1 MSRAGYGR
9 DANGRLPACFRW
21 ARNAGVGEDGGPV
34 ESDEETEAELEAYE
48 AAFRRDGLP
57 MLIEDYSPAY
67 DIFTR
72 AVPLLGLVLV
82 LELLGP
88 VNSEFSLGWN
98 IVSVMMALGLMVLA
112 FGLVNRHRGRPFF
125 SRPRKV
131 GRIELA
137 AFVFVPALLPGLISD
152 HWGIAALTALF
163 NLALLGLILAVVGFG
178 LFSILGWAFGRLLSE
193 LSRSFGLLV
202 KAVPLLMIF
211 SLILFLTP
219 ELWEVF
225 AQLEGASL
233 VILVALFVAL
243 GAAFLIARLP
253 KEVENLEHEAGAGG
267 PPLKT
272 RQRFNVGLVLFV
284 SQSLQVLLV
293 ALAVAA
299 FFVVFGMLTVNA
311 ELIAGWI
318 KATPEVL
325 FGFELGGREAE
336 LTVELLR
343 VATAIASFTG
353 LYFAISM
360 MTDDLYRREFL
371 DRITDEMKRTFTSR
385 AGYLA
390 LRRRRA
396 RPGGPGKK
404 DES

>member
-1 MSRAGYGR
+1 MIVPMEGS
-9 DANGRLPACFRW
+9 
-21 ARNAGVGEDGGPV
+21 
-34 ESDEETEAELEAYE
+34 SETEARLDQYE

-72 AVPLLGLVLV
+72 AVPLLGFVLL

-88 VNSEFSLGWN
+88 VNSSFSL
-98 IVSVMMALGLMVLA
+98 ALNVAAVLAGIGLMLLA
-112 FGLVNRHRGRPFF
+112 LALVNRHAGRPLL
-125 SRPRKV
+125 SRPRRVGKV
-131 GRIELA
+131 ELV
-137 AFVFVPALLPGLISD
+137 AFVIAPALLPGVISG

-163 NLALLGLILAVVGFG
+163 NLLLLGLILAVVGFG
-178 LFSILGWAFGRLLSE
+178 LISIVRWAVGRLVSE

-225 AQLEGASL
+225 AQLQGLSL
-233 VILVALFVAL
+233 AILVALFVLL

-253 KEVENLEHEAGAGG
+253 REVHALEQEAGGDG
-267 PPLKT
+267 PPLEP

-299 FFVVFGMLTVNA
+299 FFVVFGLLTINA
-311 ELIAGWI
+311 ELIQGWI
-318 KATPEVL
+318 NGEPEVL
-325 FGFELGGREAE
+325 FGFQLGGREAQV
-336 LTVELLR
+336 TVELLR

-360 MTDDLYRREFL
+360 LTDNLYRREFL
-371 DRITDEMKRTFTSR
+371 DRITEEMKRTFARRSE
-385 AGYLA
+385 YLA
-390 LRRRRA
+390 LLEAQPDDGDRPA
-396 RPGGPGKK
+396 REPGMR
-404 DES
+404 SA

>member
-1 MSRAGYGR
+1 MGS
-9 DANGRLPACFRW
+9 
-21 ARNAGVGEDGGPV
+21 V
-34 ESDEETEAELEAYE
+34 EGDRKTEAELDAYE

-57 MLIEDYSPAY
+57 MLTEDYSPAY

-72 AVPLLGLVLV
+72 AVPLLGFVLL

-88 VNSEFSLGWN
+88 VNSQFSLALN
-98 IVSVMMALGLMVLA
+98 IAAVLVAVGLMLLA
-112 FGLVNRHRGRPFF
+112 LAVVNRRRGRPML
-125 SRPRKV
+125 SRPQKIGKV
-131 GRIELA
+131 ELV
-137 AFVFVPALLPGLISD
+137 AFVVVPALLPGLISG

-163 NLALLGLILAVVGFG
+163 NLLLLALILGVVGFG
-178 LFSILGWAFGRLLSE
+178 LFSILRWAIGRLLSE

-225 AQLEGASL
+225 AQLQGASL
-233 VILVALFVAL
+233 AILVGLFVLL

-253 KEVENLEHEAGAGG
+253 KEVEGLERDAGGDG

-272 RQRFNVGLVLFV
+272 RQRFNVGLVLFI

-299 FFVVFGMLTVNA
+299 FFVVFGLLTINA
-311 ELIAGWI
+311 DLIEGWI
-318 KATPEVL
+318 KGTPDVL
-325 FGFELGGREAE
+325 FGFELGGRQAQ

-371 DRITDEMKRTFTSR
+371 DRITDEMKQTF
-385 AGYLA
+385 A
-390 LRRRRA
+390 RRA
-396 RPGGPGKK
+396 EYLELRGRR
-404 DES
+404 S

>member
-1 MSRAGYGR
+1 MIVTVEGSPESEA
-9 DANGRLPACFRW
+9 
-21 ARNAGVGEDGGPV
+21 ARQE
-34 ESDEETEAELEAYE
+34 YE
-48 AAFRRDGLP
+48 AAFRRNGLP

-72 AVPLLGLVLV
+72 AVPLLGLVLA

-88 VNSEFSLGWN
+88 VSSDLSLGLN
-98 IVSVMMALGLMVLA
+98 IVAVLIAVGLMLLA
-112 FGLVNRHRGRPFF
+112 LGLVNRHGGRPFL
-125 SRPRKV
+125 SRPRRIGKV
-131 GRIELA
+131 ELA
-137 AFVFVPALLPGLISD
+137 AFVIVPALLPGLISG

-163 NLALLGLILAVVGFG
+163 NVLLLGLILGVVGFG
-178 LFSILGWAFGRLLSE
+178 LFSILGWAFGRLVSE

-225 AQLEGASL
+225 AQLEVASL
-233 VILVALFVAL
+233 AILVGLFVLL
-243 GAAFLIARLP
+243 GVAFLIARLP
-253 KEVENLEHEAGAGG
+253 KEVEGLEREAATGG
-267 PPLKT
+267 PPLES

-299 FFVVFGMLTVNA
+299 FFVVFGMLTINA
-311 ELIAGWI
+311 ELIEGWI
-318 KATPEVL
+318 NGTPEVL
-325 FGFELGGREAE
+325 FGFQLGGREAE

-371 DRITDEMKRTFTSR
+371 DRITDEMKATFAQR
-385 AGYLA
+385 AEYLD
-390 LRRRRA
+390 LLKQQDGSE
-396 RPGGPGKK
+396 PDGQTG
-404 DES
+404 

>member
-1 MSRAGYGR
+1 MI
-9 DANGRLPACFRW
+9 
-21 ARNAGVGEDGGPV
+21 AGVEGSPESEV
-34 ESDEETEAELEAYE
+34 ERKEYE

-72 AVPLLGLVLV
+72 AVPLLGLVLA

-88 VNSEFSLGWN
+88 VSSDFSLGLN
-98 IVSVMMALGLMVLA
+98 IVAVLVAIGLMLLA
-112 FGLVNRHRGRPFF
+112 LGLVNRHGGRPFL
-125 SRPRKV
+125 SRPRRIGKV
-131 GRIELA
+131 ELV
-137 AFVFVPALLPGLISD
+137 AFVLVPALLPGLISG

-163 NLALLGLILAVVGFG
+163 NLLLLGLILAVVGFG
-178 LFSILGWAFGRLLSE
+178 LISILRWAFGRLVSE

-202 KAVPLLMIF
+202 KAVPLLLIF

-225 AQLEGASL
+225 AQLQGASL
-233 VILVALFVAL
+233 AILVGLFVLL

-253 KEVENLEHEAGAGG
+253 KEVESLEHETGAGG
-267 PPLKT
+267 PPLEP
-272 RQRFNVGLVLFV
+272 RQRFNIGLVLFV

-299 FFVVFGMLTVNA
+299 FFVVFGLLTTNA
-311 ELIAGWI
+311 ALIEGWI
-318 KATPEVL
+318 KGSPDVL
-325 FGFELGGREAE
+325 FGFELGGREAQ

-360 MTDDLYRREFL
+360 LTDDLYRREFL
-371 DRITDEMKRTFTSR
+371 DRITIEMKSTFTRR
-385 AGYLA
+385 AEYLA
-390 LRRRRA
+390 LLEAEPPDRA
-396 RPGGPGKK
+396 P
-404 DES
+404 D